1 MAKFRFKLQPVLD
14 LREREERGH
23 QRIVAE
29 IERSR
34 VEIEAR
40 IRAYHAQIEDE
51 RQVLRE
57 QLVGGADLPGA
68 RLQANAT
75 VFLTHRADAAV
86 LELAGVYRRLE
97 AARRDLAHATARRRA
112 IELLREKQ
120 HDAWRRGRNK
130 QEQGELD
137 EIAGM
142 RACTAS
148 AMEPM
153 L

>member
-1 MAKFRFKLQPVLD
+1 MARFRFKLQPVLD
-14 LREREERGH
+14 LREREERDH

-34 VEIEAR
+34 VEIESRIREYHAR
-40 IRAYHAQIEDE
+40 IEEE
-51 RQVLRE
+51 RRMLRE
-57 QLVGGADLPGA
+57 QLVGGADIPGA

-86 LELAGVYRRLE
+86 VELAGVYRRLE

-112 IELLREKQ
+112 IELLRERQ
-120 HDAWRRGRNK
+120 HDAWRREWNRR
-130 QEQGELD
+130 EQNELD
-137 EIAGM
+137 EM
-142 RACTAS
+142 S
-148 AMEPM
+148 ARRSAAAAAEPM